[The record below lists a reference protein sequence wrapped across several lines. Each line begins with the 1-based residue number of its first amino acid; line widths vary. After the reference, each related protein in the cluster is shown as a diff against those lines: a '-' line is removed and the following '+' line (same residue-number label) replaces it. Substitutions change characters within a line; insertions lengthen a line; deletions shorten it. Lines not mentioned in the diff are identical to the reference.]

1 MPAAPKHL
9 VSSTTQASLSRY
21 TRDLFEKDYFCGH
34 FPFPTH
40 YRLLGVK
47 ISVYVRYSLFLFG
60 FICVKKLF
68 TSVSVIQAAFSK
80 GLTFSQR
87 RETDSYTAPLVSKIH
102 GIYGKEGICKSVNRV
117 EQLYIWQD

>member
-1 MPAAPKHL
+1 MC
-9 VSSTTQASLSRY
+9 Q
-21 TRDLFEKDYFCGH
+21 
-34 FPFPTH
+34 
-40 YRLLGVK
+40 
-47 ISVYVRYSLFLFG
+47 
-60 FICVKKLF
+60 KLF